1 MDNVSKHELIERIEH
16 ASSRLNDVLK
26 HLEPDARIGTWSLS
40 DFLAH
45 LIAHEQCAMAE
56 IKAAI
61 HGEVLVIDHRA
72 INEFN
77 QGAVFSSRL
86 YTFAVVHPAWLES
99 VASVLE
105 FVNALPDEVF
115 EASNP
120 VTDILED
127 SIDGALA
134 NNTYKHYLEH
144 LPKLLALFT
153 TQ

>member
-1 MDNVSKHELIERIEH
+1 MGNVGKNELIERIEH

-45 LIAHEQCAMAE
+45 LIAHEQRAMAE
-56 IKAAI
+56 INAAI
-61 HGEVLVIDHRA
+61 RGQALVIDHRA

-77 QGAVFSSRL
+77 QGAVFSSHL
-86 YTFAVVHPAWLES
+86 YPFELVHHAWLES

-105 FVNALPDEVF
+105 YVKALPDEVF

-120 VTDILED
+120 VTDVLED

-134 NNTYKHYLEH
+134 NNTYDHYLEH
-144 LPKLLALFT
+144 LPKLLALVK